1 MMKKKNKLIDMAYND
16 TRNFL
21 INDTQNWG
29 KEKNSGSFVA
39 YGLLNAVFEVL
50 FSLAPSKEAA
60 MEIIQMSLINFI
72 DEEDPNDEYDPN
84 TEAECED
91 EYKAVEEYE
100 KNKEGGASG
109 KSDR

>member
-1 MMKKKNKLIDMAYND
+1 MMKKENKLVDMAYND

-50 FSLAPSKEAA
+50 FSLAPSKEGA
-60 MEIIQMSLINFI
+60 MELIQMSLINFM
-72 DEEDPNDEYDPN
+72 DEENSND
-84 TEAECED
+84 
-91 EYKAVEEYE
+91 EYE